1 MRVESFTSITH
12 NYFRQKSVTQKNQA
26 SPTPQ
31 EEAGQHAPQTDTVKL
46 RNRDQEVRRHEQAHL
61 SAAGGL
67 ATGGANFS
75 YQTGPDG
82 KRYAVGGEV
91 NIDTS
96 PVSGDP
102 NATIRKAQQIR
113 RAALAP
119 ADPSSQ
125 DRAVAA
131 SASVMEMKARRDLQ
145 EKNEEE
151 SPESSIPP
159 TRTID
164 LFI

>member
-1 MRVESFTSITH
+1 MRIGAFSSPYVTSQYLAAH
-12 NYFRQKSVTQKNQA
+12 NTQQPLKP
-26 SPTPQ
+26 SIRSTP
-31 EEAGQHAPQTDTVKL
+31 EEEHTDTEKL
-46 RNRDQEVRRHEQAHL
+46 KNRDQEVRRHEQAHL

-75 YQTGPDG
+75 YQTGADG

-96 PVSGDP
+96 SVPGDP
-102 NATIRKAQQIR
+102 QATIRKAQQIR

-119 ADPSSQ
+119 ADPSPQ

-131 SASVMEMKARRDLQ
+131 SASAMEIKARKEIQ
-145 EKNEEE
+145 ENDREP
-151 SPESSIPP
+151 SPESSTPP
-159 TRTID
+159 HQPID
-164 LFI
+164 LYV